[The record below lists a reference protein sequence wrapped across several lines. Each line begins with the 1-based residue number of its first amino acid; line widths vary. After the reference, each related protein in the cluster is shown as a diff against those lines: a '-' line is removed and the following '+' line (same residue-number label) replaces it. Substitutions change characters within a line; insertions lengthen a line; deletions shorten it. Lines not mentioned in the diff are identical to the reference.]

1 MSNERE
7 FFKKRLLELAG
18 RAYASGV
25 FTFTDFLGLDE
36 QSVFA
41 EVKTSLSGIKYTL
54 FGGTVGT
61 ERVMVRFGDEE
72 ELGWCADF
80 PIVTLKIEP
89 KAKKWADKLTH
100 RDILGA
106 LMNLGI
112 ERSQLGDIVIRADE
126 AYLFAKNTVSDFIMQ
141 ELTRAKHTDL
151 LVSIVDSVP
160 EGELYKTEDLT
171 VQCASQRADA
181 VIARVF
187 SLSREEAQEL
197 FKEGRVFINGKCTES
212 VARELSNDEIV
223 SVRGLGRFIFAGL
236 ISTSK
241 KGKLNLL
248 IKRFV

>member
-7 FFKKRLLELAG
+7 FFKKRLLELAT

-25 FTFTDFLGLDE
+25 FTFTDFLGLEE
-36 QSVFA
+36 QSLFS
-41 EVKTSLSGIKYTL
+41 EVKNALGGIKYTV
-54 FGGTVGT
+54 FGGTAGT
-61 ERVMVRFGDEE
+61 ERIMVRFGDEE
-72 ELGWCADF
+72 ELGWCCDF

-112 ERSQLGDIVIRADE
+112 ERSQLGDIVIRDKE
-126 AYLFAKNTVSDFIMQ
+126 AYLFAKTTVSDFIMQ

-151 LVSIVDSVP
+151 LVSAVDTVP
-160 EGELYKTEDLT
+160 EGELYKTEDIT
-171 VQCASQRADA
+171 VQCASQRVDA
-181 VIARVF
+181 VIARAF
-187 SLSREEAQEL
+187 SLSREDSQEL
-197 FKEGRVFINGKCTES
+197 FRVGRVFINGKCTES
-212 VARELSNDEIV
+212 VARELSSGEIV
-223 SVRGLGRFIFAGL
+223 SVRGLGRFIFSGQ